1 MVWGGG
7 REVWM
12 GKGLAKQERDW
23 EKTRWR
29 GGVSVVPERMFEE
42 PEWGTLTVSMLE
54 G

>member
-23 EKTRWR
+23 EKTV
-29 GGVSVVPERMFEE
+29 GVEEAFRCPRDSTYDVV
-42 PEWGTLTVSMLE
+42 
-54 G
+54 